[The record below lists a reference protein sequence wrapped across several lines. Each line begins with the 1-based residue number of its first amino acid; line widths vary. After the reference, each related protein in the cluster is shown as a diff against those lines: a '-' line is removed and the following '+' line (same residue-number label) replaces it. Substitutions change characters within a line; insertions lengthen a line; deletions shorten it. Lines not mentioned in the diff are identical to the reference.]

1 MLFEVLT
8 GNGLSN
14 NANRSGPKDATYM
27 QSPSLHRTLLD
38 PMHYADLAPEYVAA
52 MKMPESPIKRSI
64 LAYLQSK
71 AEAYERVNPK
81 YWVDG
86 NEQRPDHTNSSSWVG
101 NIRYEPPKTGVG
113 FGTAY
118 INIGGRE
125 YSYPGVSPQ
134 GMVNLLNAPSLG
146 RFLNNAKI
154 EKYTRPD
161 GRTAYR
167 YRNQDFLAAY
177 AK

>member
-8 GNGLSN
+8 GNGLSF

-38 PMHYADLAPEYVAA
+38 PMHYADLAAEYATA

-71 AEAYERVNPK
+71 AEAYEKVYPK

-101 NIRYEPPKTGVG
+101 DIRYEPPKTGVG
-113 FGTAY
+113 TGTAY
-118 INIGGRE
+118 INIGGKE
-125 YSYPGVSPQ
+125 YSYPNVSPA
-134 GMVNLLNAPSLG
+134 GMARFLNSPSLG
-146 RFLNNAKI
+146 QFLNKVKTV
-154 EKYTRPD
+154 KYTRPD
-161 GRTAYR
+161 GRIAYK
-167 YRNQDFLAAY
+167 YGNQGF
-177 AK
+177 

>member
-27 QSPSLHRTLLD
+27 QSPSLHRALLD
-38 PMHYADLAPEYVAA
+38 PSNVKYHPDLAAEYATA

-71 AEAYERVNPK
+71 AEAEEKFYPK

-101 NIRYEPPKTGVG
+101 NVSYEPPRGGVG
-113 FGTAY
+113 TGTAY
-118 INIGGRE
+118 ITIGGKE
-125 YSYPGVSPQ
+125 YAYPGVSPA
-134 GMVNLLNAPSLG
+134 GMA
-146 RFLNNAKI
+146 RFLNADSLGK
-154 EKYTRPD
+154 
-161 GRTAYR
+161 
-167 YRNQDFLAAY
+167 FLNSVKPY
-177 AK
+177 VGQGF

>member
-14 NANRSGPKDATYM
+14 NANRSGPEKATYM
-27 QSPSLHRTLLD
+27 QSPSYHQTLLD
-38 PMHYADLAPEYVAA
+38 PMHYSDLAADYMAA
-52 MKMPESPIKRSI
+52 MQMPESPIKRSI

-71 AEAYERVNPK
+71 AEAYEKVQPE
-81 YWVDG
+81 YWVNG
-86 NEQRPDHTNSSSWVG
+86 NEQRPKHVNSSSWVG

-113 FGTAY
+113 AGTAY
-118 INIGGRE
+118 ITIGGRE
-125 YSYPGVSPQ
+125 YSYPNVTPQ

-154 EKYTRPD
+154 IEYHRV
-161 GRTAYR
+161 
-167 YRNQDFLAAY
+167 
-177 AK
+177 